1 MARLLKIIDDYRSGN
16 IDTFEVQRAIDVG
29 LMSGEIDN
37 EEYMNLM
44 DMINDQISFIVQ
56 WYRCIRKGNAESS
69 DPLRLGWIV

>member
-1 MARLLKIIDDYRSGN
+1 MARLLKIIDDYRLGN

-44 DMINDQISFIVQ
+44 DMIND
-56 WYRCIRKGNAESS
+56 
-69 DPLRLGWIV
+69 

>member
-29 LMSGEIDN
+29 LMSGEIDD

-44 DMINDQISFIVQ
+44 GMIND
-56 WYRCIRKGNAESS
+56 
-69 DPLRLGWIV
+69 